1 MAYTKRVWEC
11 GDVVTDEDMNRIEQG
26 IEDAQSKD
34 YECTETKVVIA
45 DDSVTTSF
53 DWGNSANGSFST
65 HFTLARNV
73 VYIVTF
79 DGVEYECELDANG
92 RLGDRNFV
100 NYPFSII
107 PGMEG
112 GNHNLYTENEGT
124 YSVKIEGINYSVNLI
139 SQCFYEAIIQ
149 CVDKGYDCQSRSAVV
164 FQETITTTSS
174 EFDGCVG
181 SVEKTWITDSYPDYV
196 DVTFNGTEYRCP
208 SVRSGEYG
216 STGDFSDYPFRIGFE
231 AYQTELTTPSAGTY
245 QVTVKT
251 DKITADSISPCFK
264 DAVLQSSKI
273 AITTGSKVS
282 DGHTYQYYDIT
293 FSDLHMAT
301 AYGQSILLINQNSED
316 IKVYRVSAISSRD
329 LSATLYTV
337 TPTGE
342 VATMTLMASDYDQPM
357 YEVLAQ

>member
-1 MAYTKRVWEC
+1 M
-11 GDVVTDEDMNRIEQG
+11 
-26 IEDAQSKD
+26 
-34 YECTETKVVIA
+34 
-45 DDSVTTSF
+45 
-53 DWGNSANGSFST
+53 
-65 HFTLARNV
+65 
-73 VYIVTF
+73 
-79 DGVEYECELDANG
+79 
-92 RLGDRNFV
+92 
-100 NYPFSII
+100 
-107 PGMEG
+107 
-112 GNHNLYTENEGT
+112 
-124 YSVKIEGINYSVNLI
+124 
-139 SQCFYEAIIQ
+139 
-149 CVDKGYDCQSRSAVV
+149 DKGYDCQSRSAVV